1 MRNIRAQQSHRDGLG
16 GQELHSVIFITW
28 FYCSVVEVAYSALAY
43 SGGGGYRKQETGLQV
58 SICSKLFLKSL
69 RKVSDGG

>member
-43 SGGGGYRKQETGLQV
+43 SGG
-58 SICSKLFLKSL
+58 SKLFLKSL